1 MSAVIVEFPVREKA
15 TAKIASRDSD
25 FVSAQVI
32 IFSGVRHE
40 RLDDIARGDESD
52 TPSSPRRKKTS

>member
-15 TAKIASRDSD
+15 AAKAARDPELG
-25 FVSAQVI
+25 SAQVI

-40 RLDDIARGDESD
+40 RLEDASRGDESD